1 MKKLILFEAI
11 LILFFVFAWNLS
23 KANEKKSII
32 DLLDESNEIESIKEK
47 RKIWIA
53 ECYLDAREDSEI
65 GSDLDARLVNKH
77 CTTLGYEK
85 YPEPKTQFGDT
96 ITN

>member
-11 LILFFVFAWNLS
+11 LILFFVLAWNVS
-23 KANEKKSII
+23 KADEKKSIFE
-32 DLLDESNEIESIKEK
+32 LLDESNEIESVKEK

-53 ECYLDAREDSEI
+53 ECYLDAREESEI
-65 GSDLDARLVNKH
+65 GSDLDARFVNKH

-85 YPEPKTQFGDT
+85 YPEPKF
-96 ITN
+96 IVPVK